1 MSFVLCP
8 ECKKEINEEMDKC
21 PHCGAMIKTEEKAS
35 PVICSACK
43 KEIDGALNKCPHC
56 GAMIKAE
63 EKASPV
69 ICSACKKE
77 IDGGL
82 DKCPH
87 CGALVKKNNNASC
100 GGLIVFLIMWFIF
113 SKFSLFSFFSNPTKK
128 EKEIKQEKM
137 AVKIGETFRFG
148 DFSYTILDKKWYSDG
163 VKKPDYNYLVVKV
176 SIKNETKEKSLIPPI
191 LIIDN
196 DGNYLERIRFGLK
209 DELSW
214 ADSVNP
220 SLSIERVVVFDIPKD
235 RKYKLVLRDKFY
247 SEFAGGAKA
256 ANQAI
261 VDFGL

>member
-1 MSFVLCP
+1 MSIVLCP

-176 SIKNETKEKSLIPPI
+176 SIKNETKEKSYIPPI
-191 LIIDN
+191 SIIDN
-196 DGNYLERIRFGLK
+196 DGNYLERIDHFGLK
-209 DELSW
+209 DELSII
-214 ADSVNP
+214 DTVNP
-220 SLSIERVVVFDIPKD
+220 SLSIERVVVCK
-235 RKYKLVLRDKFY
+235 RLLKYIL
-247 SEFAGGAKA
+247 
-256 ANQAI
+256 
-261 VDFGL
+261 